1 MKATIQNSL
10 QASQRLVQDILADE
24 ALQQRLQAAVEACV
38 TCLRGGGK
46 LLFAGNGGSAA
57 EAQHFSAEFVG
68 RFLKEREALASIAL
82 HTDTSALTA
91 IGNDYGYEHVF
102 SRQVQALGQRGDILI
117 GLSTSGRSKNILL
130 AMQAA
135 KNKGLLNI
143 ALTGQDP
150 RDMGALADI
159 VLNMP
164 SAHTPQIQEGH
175 LIVGHLLCGLVEEAM
190 LA

>member
-1 MKATIQNSL
+1 MKASIQSSL
-10 QASQRLVQDILADE
+10 QASQRLVQDILADDG
-24 ALQQRLQAAVEACV
+24 LQQRLQAAVEACV
-38 TCLRGGGK
+38 ACLKAGGK

-102 SRQVQALGQRGDILI
+102 SRQVLALGQRGDILI
-117 GLSTSGRSKNILL
+117 GLSTSGRSKNILM

-135 KNKGLLNI
+135 KNKGLINI

-150 RDMGALADI
+150 RDMGVLADI

-164 SAHTPQIQEGH
+164 SVHTPQIQEGH

-190 LA
+190 LV

>member
-135 KNKGLLNI
+135 KNRGLLNI

>member
-1 MKATIQNSL
+1 MKATIQTSL

-91 IGNDYGYEHVF
+91 IGNYYGYEHVF

-135 KNKGLLNI
+135 KNRGLLNI

>member
-1 MKATIQNSL
+1 MKATIQTSL

-38 TCLRGGGK
+38 TCLRGGSK

>member
-1 MKATIQNSL
+1 MKATIQTSL

>member
-1 MKATIQNSL
+1 M
-10 QASQRLVQDILADE
+10 
-24 ALQQRLQAAVEACV
+24 
-38 TCLRGGGK
+38 
-46 LLFAGNGGSAA
+46 
-57 EAQHFSAEFVG
+57 
-68 RFLKEREALASIAL
+68 
-82 HTDTSALTA
+82 
-91 IGNDYGYEHVF
+91 F

-117 GLSTSGRSKNILL
+117 GLSTSGRSKNILM

-190 LA
+190 LV

>member
-1 MKATIQNSL
+1 MKATIQTSL

-135 KNKGLLNI
+135 KNRGLLNI

>member
-1 MKATIQNSL
+1 MKATIQTSL
-10 QASQRLVQDILADE
+10 QASQRLVQDLLADDG
-24 ALQQRLQAAVEACV
+24 LQQRLQAAVEACV
-38 TCLRGGGK
+38 LCLRGGGK

-117 GLSTSGRSKNILL
+117 GLSTSGRSKNILM

-135 KNKGLLNI
+135 KSKGLLNI

-150 RDMGALADI
+150 RDMGVLADI

-164 SAHTPQIQEGH
+164 SGQTPQIQEGH